1 MGVVSNGSFHAVDSS
16 EIAFRLCAKYAFRKC
31 FVEADP
37 AILEPIMR
45 VEVDCPAEFQNV
57 IIPQLTRRK
66 AVIDDSILTG
76 ESFEVVAFVPLNN
89 MFGYSTELRSATQ
102 GKGEF
107 TMEYSHYDRVSNDSQ
122 NQLIAKYQ
130 ADLAEARKSKN

>member
-1 MGVVSNGSFHAVDSS
+1 
-16 EIAFRLCAKYAFRKC
+16 
-31 FVEADP
+31 
-37 AILEPIMR
+37 
-45 VEVDCPAEFQNV
+45 
-57 IIPQLTRRK
+57 
-66 AVIDDSILTG
+66 VIDDSLLTG
-76 ESFEVVAFVPLNN
+76 EMFEVVAQVPLNN